1 MANLRHAKALY
12 LGMPNFYS
20 MVPISTSKEKASSQK
35 VRRSASDFLNQL
47 PSASIQEYLEA
58 IFRLLKNGNEY
69 AKTGELA
76 AMLNV
81 APASVTQMVQK
92 LAEKNY
98 LRYVKGRGVRLTK
111 KGRRLALDVLRRHRI
126 AERLLVDLLGVSW
139 EKAHE
144 VACDWEHLLTPELCN
159 KILNRL
165 DDPETCP
172 HGNPIP
178 NSNGIIEPIPAESL
192 ADLGQDEE
200 AIIDCISD
208 ENPELLRMMASMGML
223 PGEKVRIIQ
232 ISPIGDTF
240 LVEVGTAQ
248 FALSRNL
255 AKSIRIQREDDE
267 D

>member
-1 MANLRHAKALY
+1 
-12 LGMPNFYS
+12 MPNFVS
-20 MVPISTSKEKASSQK
+20 MVPISPSKSKESSQEGK
-35 VRRSASDFLNQL
+35 RSASDIRTQL
-47 PSASIQEYLEA
+47 PSASIEEYLEA
-58 IFRLLKNGNEY
+58 IFRLLKNGNQY

-76 AMLNV
+76 EMLNV

-92 LAEKNY
+92 LAEKKY
-98 LRYVKGRGVRLTK
+98 LKYLKGRGVRLTT

-144 VACDWEHLLTPELCN
+144 VACEWEHLLTPELCN
-159 KILNRL
+159 KILARL
-165 DDPETCP
+165 DDPAKCP

-178 NSNGIIEPIPAESL
+178 NSNGSVEPLPPDSV
-192 ADLGQDEE
+192 ADLAQDKE

-223 PGEKVRIIQ
+223 PGEKVRVIQ
-232 ISPIGDTF
+232 TSPTGDTF

-248 FALSRNL
+248 FALSRAL
-255 AKSIRIQREDDE
+255 AKRIRIHREVDE